1 MRYLFFFE
9 FSVTLRWFSGGF
21 TNTVVVLAAKS
32 LISTTFAV
40 LFNSTAFSVHPIT
53 FICQQPQQNRTG
65 FLLCNRPTTL
75 HNCKSCNSNPTL
87 RERKKWKYV
96 EIRPGFYQRW
106 QKKVE
111 FIISWMAL
119 PRLTQNRY
127 ISNLKNMV
135 RVSLYWCWKM
145 NGNNILP
152 QAIQSNNIYFKQVD
166 HFLFLLAVLS
176 YKKNFGDL
184 SLLWSWIWHGVD
196 VST

>member
-1 MRYLFFFE
+1 MRYLFFSNSLSHSDDSVAALQIRLLSLLQKASLAQPLLY
-9 FSVTLRWFSGGF
+9 FSTPLLLVYILSY
-21 TNTVVVLAAKS
+21 
-32 LISTTFAV
+32 
-40 LFNSTAFSVHPIT
+40 LFVSSHS
-53 FICQQPQQNRTG
+53 RTG
-65 FLLCNRPTTL
+65 LAFCFAIAPRLYATVNRAIQTQ
-75 HNCKSCNSNPTL
+75 H

-96 EIRPGFYQRW
+96 EIRPGLYQRW

-119 PRLTQNRY
+119 PRLTQNRC
-127 ISNLKNMV
+127 ISNLKNIV